1 MAVKKGL
8 GRGLDTLIPKN
19 SKNKTGKEKGSKN
32 SSKDIDNGKET
43 SLNQIKAENK
53 NREVLVDINEIEPN
67 RNQPRKV
74 FDEDA
79 IEELADS
86 IKQYGI
92 IQPLILRK
100 MDNYYEIIAGER
112 RWRAAKKA
120 GLKEL
125 PAIIRT
131 YEEDQILKISLIE
144 NIQRENLNPIEEA
157 KAYQQ
162 LKSEYGL
169 KQDEIASSVSKSRVA
184 VTNILR
190 LLKLDDRVQK
200 MIMEN
205 LISSGHGRAL
215 LSLENGDE
223 QYQIAARI
231 MDENLSVREAEKL
244 VKVMINNKEE
254 STDKKENE
262 AENSQEKEMMN
273 YFENRIK
280 DILGS
285 KVKIKNKK
293 NNKGK
298 IEIEYYSKDELERI
312 IDMIQSINR

>member
-8 GRGLDTLIPKN
+8 GRGLDTLIPKKDNNNNNPVN
-19 SKNKTGKEKGSKN
+19 SNKRKINKKTATNDDASLEL
-32 SSKDIDNGKET
+32 KDK
-43 SLNQIKAENK
+43 
-53 NREVLVDINEIEPN
+53 EVLIDINEVEPN

-74 FDEDA
+74 FDEDT

-92 IQPLILRK
+92 IQPLIVRK

-120 GLKEL
+120 GLKEV
-125 PAIIRT
+125 PVIVKN
-131 YEEDQILKISLIE
+131 YDDNDILKISLIE

-169 KQDEIASSVSKSRVA
+169 KQDEIAASVSKSRVA
-184 VTNILR
+184 VTNTLR
-190 LLKLDDRVQK
+190 LLKLDERVQK
-200 MIMEN
+200 MIIEN
-205 LISSGHGRAL
+205 LISSGHGRSL
-215 LSLENGDE
+215 LSLEDGDE
-223 QYQIAARI
+223 QYQAATKI
-231 MDENLSVREAEKL
+231 MDDNLSVREAEKL
-244 VKVMINNKEE
+244 VKSIINNKEKN
-254 STDKKENE
+254 TNE
-262 AENSQEKEMMN
+262 EIIKGGNSQETEIFD
-273 YFENRIK
+273 YFENRMK

-285 KVKIKNKK
+285 KVIIKNKK

-312 IDMIQSINR
+312 IDLIQSISK

>member
-8 GRGLDTLIPKN
+8 GRGLDTLIPKKDNNNNNPVN
-19 SKNKTGKEKGSKN
+19 SNKRKINKKTATNDDASLEL
-32 SSKDIDNGKET
+32 KDK
-43 SLNQIKAENK
+43 
-53 NREVLVDINEIEPN
+53 EVLIDINEVEPN

-74 FDEDA
+74 FDEDT

-92 IQPLILRK
+92 IQPLLVRK

-120 GLKEL
+120 GLKEV
-125 PAIIRT
+125 PVIVKN
-131 YEEDQILKISLIE
+131 YDDNDILKISLIE

-169 KQDEIASSVSKSRVA
+169 KQDEIAASVSKSRVA
-184 VTNILR
+184 VTNTLR
-190 LLKLDDRVQK
+190 LLKLDERVQK
-200 MIMEN
+200 MIIEN
-205 LISSGHGRAL
+205 LISSGHGRSL
-215 LSLENGDE
+215 LSLEDGDK
-223 QYQIAARI
+223 QYQAATKI
-231 MDENLSVREAEKL
+231 MDDNLSVREAEKL
-244 VKVMINNKEE
+244 VKSIINNKEKN
-254 STDKKENE
+254 TNE
-262 AENSQEKEMMN
+262 EKIKGGNSQETEIFD
-273 YFENRIK
+273 YFENRMK

-285 KVKIKNKK
+285 KVIIKNKK

-312 IDMIQSINR
+312 IDLIQSISK

>member
-8 GRGLDTLIPKN
+8 GRGLDTLIPKKDNNNNNPVN
-19 SKNKTGKEKGSKN
+19 SNKRKTNKKTATSDDASLEL
-32 SSKDIDNGKET
+32 KDK
-43 SLNQIKAENK
+43 
-53 NREVLVDINEIEPN
+53 EVLIDINEVEPN

-74 FDEDA
+74 FDEDT

-92 IQPLILRK
+92 IQPLIVRK

-120 GLKEL
+120 GLKDV
-125 PAIIRT
+125 PVIVKN
-131 YEEDQILKISLIE
+131 YDDNDILKISLIE

-169 KQDEIASSVSKSRVA
+169 KQDEIAASVSKSRVA
-184 VTNILR
+184 VTNTLR
-190 LLKLDDRVQK
+190 LLKLDERVQK
-200 MIMEN
+200 MIIEN
-205 LISSGHGRAL
+205 LISSGHGRSL
-215 LSLENGDE
+215 LSLEDGDE
-223 QYQIAARI
+223 QYQAATKI
-231 MDENLSVREAEKL
+231 MDDNLSVREAEKL
-244 VKVMINNKEE
+244 VKSIINNKEKN
-254 STDKKENE
+254 TNE
-262 AENSQEKEMMN
+262 EIIKGGNSQETEIFD
-273 YFENRIK
+273 YFENRMK

-285 KVKIKNKK
+285 KVIIKNKK

-312 IDMIQSINR
+312 IDLIQSISK

>member
-8 GRGLDTLIPKN
+8 GRGLDTLIPKKDNNNNNPVN
-19 SKNKTGKEKGSKN
+19 SNKRKTNKKTATSDDASLEL
-32 SSKDIDNGKET
+32 KDK
-43 SLNQIKAENK
+43 
-53 NREVLVDINEIEPN
+53 EVLIDINEVEPN

-74 FDEDA
+74 FDEDT

-92 IQPLILRK
+92 IQPLIVRK

-120 GLKEL
+120 GLKEV
-125 PAIIRT
+125 PVIVKN
-131 YEEDQILKISLIE
+131 YDDNDILKISLIE

-169 KQDEIASSVSKSRVA
+169 KQDEIAASVSKSRVA
-184 VTNILR
+184 VTNTLR
-190 LLKLDDRVQK
+190 LLKLDERVQK
-200 MIMEN
+200 MIIEN
-205 LISSGHGRAL
+205 LISSGHGRSL
-215 LSLENGDE
+215 LSLEDGDK
-223 QYQIAARI
+223 QYQAATKI
-231 MDENLSVREAEKL
+231 MDDNLSVREAEKL
-244 VKVMINNKEE
+244 VKSIINNKEKN
-254 STDKKENE
+254 TNE
-262 AENSQEKEMMN
+262 EIIKGGNSQETEIFD
-273 YFENRIK
+273 YFENRMK

-285 KVKIKNKK
+285 KVIIKNKK

-312 IDMIQSINR
+312 IDLIQSISK

>member
-19 SKNKTGKEKGSKN
+19 GNNNNPVKSGNRKNNNSKINDNSPQELKN
-32 SSKDIDNGKET
+32 EEI
-43 SLNQIKAENK
+43 LIK
-53 NREVLVDINEIEPN
+53 INEVEPN

-74 FDEDA
+74 FDEDT

-92 IQPLILRK
+92 IQPLIVRK

-120 GLKEL
+120 GLKEV
-125 PAIIRT
+125 PVIIKS
-131 YEEDQILKISLIE
+131 YDDNDILKISLIE

-169 KQDEIASSVSKSRVA
+169 KQDEIAASVSKSRVA
-184 VTNILR
+184 VTNTLR
-190 LLKLDDRVQK
+190 LLKLDERVQK
-200 MIMEN
+200 MIIEN
-205 LISSGHGRAL
+205 LISSGHGRSL

-223 QYQIAARI
+223 QYQAAIKI
-231 MDENLSVREAEKL
+231 MDDNLSVREAEKL
-244 VKVMINNKEE
+244 VKAIINNKEKTAE
-254 STDKKENE
+254 EEILKE
-262 AENSQEKEMMN
+262 ENNQETEIFD
-273 YFENRIK
+273 YFENRMK

-285 KVKIKNKK
+285 KVIIKNKK

-312 IDMIQSINR
+312 IDLIQSISK